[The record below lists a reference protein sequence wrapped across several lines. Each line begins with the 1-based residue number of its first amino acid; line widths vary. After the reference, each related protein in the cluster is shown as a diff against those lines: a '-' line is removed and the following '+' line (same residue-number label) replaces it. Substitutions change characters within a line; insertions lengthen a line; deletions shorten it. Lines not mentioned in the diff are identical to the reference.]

1 MPIDNFE
8 YKFKEKIEKTNRENV
23 IFIIASVLIFIFLI
37 NEYYYNPSVTDR
49 SNISSFFSLIVQIL
63 SSVFAIIITVSL
75 VAIQLTAQNYSSK
88 LIKIYTNSFHFKF
101 LIFLYIIAIIFN
113 IYVLLDIEKVKGIWI
128 YFSILLSTLAIVEL
142 VPFIFEINRNL
153 DPKTIINH
161 LVKDLK
167 GYKIPEKYVD
177 LEPYD
182 PFFQPIEDI
191 ITRSISNFDYQTAKF
206 GIRIFMQNFLNK
218 ITSEDFKNQMNNKE
232 IIIEHLKPYFVLLW
246 NVSNNA
252 KKSDAI
258 EIIKYIFN
266 VIFDVINELPDN
278 NYLPIFDNLV
288 EIIEN
293 VRYQSEKRFDN
304 DEYILELTEMK
315 LMVADSLSEFSE
327 KTI

>member
-8 YKFKEKIEKTNRENV
+8 YIFKEKIEKTNRENI
-23 IFIIASVLIFIFLI
+23 IFIFASLLISIFLI
-37 NEYYYNPSVTDR
+37 NEYYNNPSINDR
-49 SNISSFFSLIVQIL
+49 SNISSLFSLLVQIL

-88 LIKIYTNSFHFKF
+88 LIRIYTNSFHFKF
-101 LIFLYIIAIIFN
+101 MVLLYSIAIIFN
-113 IYVLLDIEKVKGIWI
+113 IYVLFNIENIKEVWI
-128 YFSILLSTLAIVEL
+128 YFSILLSILAIVEL
-142 VPFIFEINRNL
+142 IPFIFEINRNL
-153 DPKTIINH
+153 DPKTIVNH
-161 LVKDLK
+161 LVKNLK
-167 GYKIPEKYVD
+167 RYKIQEKHVD
-177 LEPYD
+177 FEPYD
-182 PFFQPIEDI
+182 SLFQPIEDI

-206 GIRIFMQNFLNK
+206 GIRIFMQNFLNR
-218 ITSEDFKNQMNNKE
+218 ITSKDFKNQMNNKE
-232 IIIEHLKPYFVLLW
+232 ITLDHLKPYFVLLW

-266 VIFDVINELPDN
+266 TIFDVINELPDN
-278 NYLPIFDNLV
+278 NYLPIFDNLI

>member
-37 NEYYYNPSVTDR
+37 NEYYNNPPINDR
-49 SNISSFFSLIVQIL
+49 SNISSLFSLIVQIL

-101 LIFLYIIAIIFN
+101 MVLLYCIAIIFN
-113 IYVLLDIEKVKGIWI
+113 IYVLFSIENIKEVWI
-128 YFSILLSTLAIVEL
+128 YFSILLSMLAIVEL
-142 VPFIFEINRNL
+142 IPFIFEINLNL

-161 LVKDLK
+161 LVKNLK
-167 GYKIPEKYVD
+167 RYKIQDKHVD
-177 LEPYD
+177 FEPYD
-182 PFFQPIEDI
+182 SFFQPIEDI

-206 GIRIFMQNFLNK
+206 GIRIFMQYFLNR
-218 ITSEDFKNQMNNKE
+218 ITSEDFKNQLNNKDL
-232 IIIEHLKPYFVLLW
+232 IIDHLKPYFVLLW

-266 VIFDVINELPDN
+266 TIFDVINELPDN
-278 NYLPIFDNLV
+278 NYLPVYEDLI

>member
-8 YKFKEKIEKTNRENV
+8 YIFKEKIEKTNRENI
-23 IFIIASVLIFIFLI
+23 IFIFTSLLVFIFLI
-37 NEYYYNPSVTDR
+37 NEYYYNPSVTNR

-63 SSVFAIIITVSL
+63 SSIFAIIITVSL

-88 LIKIYTNSFHFKF
+88 LIKIYTNSFHFK
-101 LIFLYIIAIIFN
+101 LLVFLYIIAIIFN
-113 IYVLLDIEKVKGIWI
+113 IYVLFDIENVKGIWI
-128 YFSILLSTLAIVEL
+128 YFSILFSTLAIVEL

-161 LVKDLK
+161 LVNDLK
-167 GYKIPEKYVD
+167 RYKIPEKYVD
-177 LEPYD
+177 FEPYD

-218 ITSEDFKNQMNNKE
+218 ITSEDFKNQINDKE
-232 IIIEHLKPYFVLLW
+232 IIIDHLKPYFVLLW

-278 NYLPIFDNLV
+278 NYLPIFDNLI

>member
-37 NEYYYNPSVTDR
+37 NEYYNNPPINDR
-49 SNISSFFSLIVQIL
+49 SNISSLFSLIVQIL

-101 LIFLYIIAIIFN
+101 MVLLYCIAIIFN
-113 IYVLLDIEKVKGIWI
+113 IYVLFSIENIKEVWI
-128 YFSILLSTLAIVEL
+128 YFSILLSMLAIVEL
-142 VPFIFEINRNL
+142 IPFIFEINLNL

-161 LVKDLK
+161 LVKNLK
-167 GYKIPEKYVD
+167 RYKIQDKHVD
-177 LEPYD
+177 FEPYD
-182 PFFQPIEDI
+182 SFFQPIEDI

-206 GIRIFMQNFLNK
+206 GIRIFMQYFLNR
-218 ITSEDFKNQMNNKE
+218 IISEDFKNQLNNKDL
-232 IIIEHLKPYFVLLW
+232 IIDHLKPYFVLLW

-266 VIFDVINELPDN
+266 TIFDVINELPDN
-278 NYLPIFDNLV
+278 NYLPVYEDLI

>member
-23 IFIIASVLIFIFLI
+23 IFIFTSVLIFIFLI
-37 NEYYYNPSVTDR
+37 NEYYNNPPINDR
-49 SNISSFFSLIVQIL
+49 SNISSLFSLIVQIL

-88 LIKIYTNSFHFKF
+88 LIRIYTNSFHFKF
-101 LIFLYIIAIIFN
+101 MVLLYCIAIIFN
-113 IYVLLDIEKVKGIWI
+113 IYVLFNIENIKEVWI
-128 YFSILLSTLAIVEL
+128 YFSILLSILAIVEL
-142 VPFIFEINRNL
+142 IPFIFEINRNL
-153 DPKTIINH
+153 DPKTIVNH
-161 LVKDLK
+161 LVKNLK
-167 GYKIPEKYVD
+167 RYKIQEKYVD
-177 LEPYD
+177 FEPYD
-182 PFFQPIEDI
+182 SFFQPIEDI
-191 ITRSISNFDYQTAKF
+191 ITRSIINFDYQTAKF
-206 GIRIFMQNFLNK
+206 GIRIFMQNFLNR
-218 ITSEDFKNQMNNKE
+218 ITSEDFKNQLNNKDP
-232 IIIEHLKPYFVLLW
+232 IIDHLKPYFVLLW

-266 VIFDVINELPDN
+266 TIFDVVNELPDD
-278 NYLPIFDNLV
+278 NYLPVYDDLI